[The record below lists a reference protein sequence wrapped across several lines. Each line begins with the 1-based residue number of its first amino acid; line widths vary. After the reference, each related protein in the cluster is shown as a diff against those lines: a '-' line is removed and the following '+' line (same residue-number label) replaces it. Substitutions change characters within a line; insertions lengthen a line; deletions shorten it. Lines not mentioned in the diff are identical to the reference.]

1 MKLNGKRV
9 LQLKKAKT
17 GVFLLCTIIS
27 GCTKKSTSRS
37 NVFVVNQQE
46 AKLVDVP
53 IPLYDERLSVEVSDS
68 NRQDNTI
75 LGYRSSLTVTAI
87 IDFYVHEM
95 ERLGWRQLA
104 LFQGTESLVQFES
117 PERLCSISIRPSD
130 IQLRQAHTDV
140 VIFVGRK
147 QVSTT
152 IS

>member
-1 MKLNGKRV
+1 MKLNSKRV
-9 LQLKKAKT
+9 LQLKKSKI
-17 GVFLLCTIIS
+17 GVFLLCIIIS
-27 GCTKKSTSRS
+27 GCTKKSTNRS
-37 NVFVVNQQE
+37 NAFAVNQQE
-46 AKLVDVP
+46 AKLIDIP
-53 IPLYDERLSVEVSDS
+53 IPLYDERLSMGASDS
-68 NRQDNTI
+68 TKQNNTI
-75 LGYRSSLTVTAI
+75 LGYRSSLAVTAI

-147 QVSTT
+147 QA
-152 IS
+152 

>member
-1 MKLNGKRV
+1 V
-9 LQLKKAKT
+9 LQLKKSKI
-17 GVFLLCTIIS
+17 GVFLLSIIIS
-27 GCTKKSTSRS
+27 GCIKKSTNRP
-37 NVFVVNQQE
+37 NAFVVNQQE
-46 AKLVDVP
+46 AKLIDIP
-53 IPLYDERLSVEVSDS
+53 IPLYDERLSMEASDS
-68 NRQDNTI
+68 NRQDTAI
-75 LGYRSSLTVTAI
+75 LGYRSSLAVAAI

-147 QVSTT
+147 QA
-152 IS
+152 